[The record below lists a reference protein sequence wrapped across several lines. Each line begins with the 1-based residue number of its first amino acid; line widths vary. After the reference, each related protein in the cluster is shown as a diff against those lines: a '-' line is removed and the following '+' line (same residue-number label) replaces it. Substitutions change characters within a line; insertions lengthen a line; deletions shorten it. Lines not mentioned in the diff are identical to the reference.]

1 MVRRM
6 GHHNK
11 CATQEE
17 LHDAEERDVGD
28 LGEVG
33 AEYQMRLTLG
43 VACPKRPKY
52 VTRPKRMMNQRDTVC
67 WVTFQVCWHV

>member
-6 GHHNK
+6 GHHDGY
-11 CATQEE
+11 ATQEE

-43 VACPKRPKY
+43 GARPKRPRY
-52 VTRPKRMMNQRDTVC
+52 VARPKRMMTQRDTVC
-67 WVTFQVCWHV
+67 WGTCQVCWHV